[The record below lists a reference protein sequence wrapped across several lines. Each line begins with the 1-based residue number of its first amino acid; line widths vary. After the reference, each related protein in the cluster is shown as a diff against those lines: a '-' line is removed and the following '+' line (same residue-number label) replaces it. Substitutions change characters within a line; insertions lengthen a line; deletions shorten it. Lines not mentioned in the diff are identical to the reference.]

1 MQLKKIYID
10 DYKILKDFTIEFPYD
25 FKKNIS
31 ILIGTNGSGKST
43 ILETI
48 AQIFSSVMLNEKA
61 KFGFELEYSVRHK
74 QMVEETSTISEFHT
88 EYLYIKLFASN
99 KGDTIQYETLDSE
112 GKSLSIGNILL
123 KDKMVFVD
131 ASKKGTKVY
140 SYLPD
145 NIVIY
150 YSGLSKIMQ
159 ELVAPH
165 NEIISTA
172 YRKNNTLGERDFF
185 YFQPEHFGII
195 LTSLLSFEYGDIP
208 EFLRTKAKI
217 NGVQSIQIRLQKPE
231 WASDNIHNFWGA
243 KGEVRNFLDYLNENS
258 ATADDLVNPENSKG
272 VGNIVIETW
281 QDEAINITIITQE
294 RLFEI
299 RNHLVEER
307 KLFEILN
314 ILFADGMLKDISFA
328 LKKEGEEYKTFEV
341 LSEGEQQAIIIKG
354 LTELL
359 SEKNSLFLFDEPDT
373 YLHPKWQRQFITDI
387 ENTIDSN
394 YNSEN
399 SFVIA
404 THSPQL
410 LSNAQSELNF
420 VKIIEDGELIE
431 NTPKYYGREINSI
444 LYDLMGVEERNKLV
458 KDKISDL
465 YTLIAEEEIE
475 VAESSLKD
483 LQNLIGKDDP
493 ELKRAE
499 IQIAYLKE
507 DE

>member
-1 MQLKKIYID
+1 MQLKKLYIQ

-25 FKKNIS
+25 FKKYIS
-31 ILIGTNGSGKST
+31 VLIGTNGSGKST
-43 ILETI
+43 ILEAI
-48 AQIFSSVMLNEKA
+48 AQIFSSVYLNEKA
-61 KFGFELEYSVRHK
+61 KFGFELEYSVRLENLT
-74 QMVEETSTISEFHT
+74 EETFNSGEFHT
-88 EYLYIKLFASN
+88 AYILVKL
-99 KGDTIQYETLDSE
+99 KGNEGGEIKVSIDSGMDDTDFTDKIIS
-112 GKSLSIGNILL
+112 GKHKVVLNQGSKNIA
-123 KDKMVFVD
+123 V
-131 ASKKGTKVY
+131 

-150 YSGLSKIMQ
+150 YSGLSEIML
-159 ELVAPH
+159 ELVEPH

-172 YRKNNTLGERDFF
+172 FRKNNTLAERDFF

-208 EFLRTKAKI
+208 DFLRTKAKI
-217 NGVQSIQIRLQKPE
+217 KGVQSIQIKLQKPE
-231 WASDNIHNFWGA
+231 WASDTIQNFWGA

-258 ATADDLVNPENSKG
+258 ATADDLINPDKSEG
-272 VGNIVIETW
+272 IGNIVIETW
-281 QDEAINITIITQE
+281 QDEAIIITIVSQE
-294 RLFEI
+294 KLFEI
-299 RNHLVEER
+299 RNHLIEER

-314 ILFADGMLKDISFA
+314 VIFTDGMLNDISFS
-328 LKKEGEEYKTFEV
+328 LKKDGEDYQTFGE

-354 LTELL
+354 LTELV

-387 ENTIDSN
+387 ENTIDSS
-394 YNSEN
+394 YDSEN

-420 VKIIEDGELIE
+420 VKIIEDGNLIE
-431 NTPKYYGREINSI
+431 NTPRYYGREINSI
-444 LYDLMGVEERNKLV
+444 LYDLMGVQERNKLV
-458 KDKISDL
+458 REKISVL

-475 VAESSLKD
+475 DAEVSLKD
-483 LQNLIGKDDP
+483 LQELIGQDDP

-499 IQIAYLKE
+499 IQIGYLKE

>member
-1 MQLKKIYID
+1 MQLKKLYIN

-25 FKKNIS
+25 FKKYIS
-31 ILIGTNGSGKST
+31 VLIGTNGSGKST
-43 ILETI
+43 ILEVI
-48 AQIFSSVMLNEKA
+48 ALIFSGVLLNKKA
-61 KFGFELEYSVRHK
+61 KFGFELEYSVRLDNIT
-74 QMVEETSTISEFHT
+74 EETFNSGEFHT
-88 EYLYIKLFASN
+88 AYILVKLQA
-99 KGDTIQYETLDSE
+99 SE
-112 GKSLSIGNILL
+112 GEEIKVSIDSGMDNTDFTDKIISGEHKVILNQGSQNVAL
-123 KDKMVFVD
+123 
-131 ASKKGTKVY
+131 

-150 YSGLSKIMQ
+150 YSGLSEIMQ
-159 ELVAPH
+159 ELVEPH

-172 YRKNNTLGERDFF
+172 YRKNNTLADRDFF
-185 YFQPEHFGII
+185 YFEPEHFGII

-208 EFLRTKAKI
+208 DFLRTKAKI
-217 NGVQSIQIRLQKPE
+217 DGVQSIQIRLQKPE
-231 WASDNIHNFWGA
+231 WAKDTIQNFWGA
-243 KGEVRNFLDYLNENS
+243 EGEVRNFLDYLNENS
-258 ATADDLVNPENSKG
+258 ATTDDLINPDNSKSI
-272 VGNIVIETW
+272 GNIVIEAW
-281 QDEAINITIITQE
+281 QDEAINITIISQE
-294 RLFEI
+294 RLFGI
-299 RNHLVEER
+299 RNHLIEER

-314 ILFADGMLKDISFA
+314 ILFSDGMLKDISFS
-328 LKKEGEEYKTFEV
+328 LKKADEESNFGV

-387 ENTIDSN
+387 ENTIDSSYN
-394 YNSEN
+394 YEN

-420 VKIIEDGELIE
+420 VKIIEDGDLIE

-458 KDKISDL
+458 RDKISDL

-475 VAESSLKD
+475 DAGSSLKD
-483 LQNLIGKDDP
+483 LQELIGKDDP

-499 IQIAYLKE
+499 IQITYLKE